1 VKTLVTLIYLILFC
15 STLIAQQISI
25 DRIEMMP
32 DTFQLYQMRNWKQ
45 VAIGYD
51 SLVFNLS
58 ASGDYL
64 PLIWID
70 AGGVNYPNHNRF
82 GIDSYVGAH
91 DANQGEAINVLPAVI
106 GATLVGID
114 KTDQSG
120 VNWVEMCEEFFNKRP
135 EENVYLN
142 NFIASSGQ
150 DWWYDTMPNIFF
162 YQLYSFYPDEGDFH
176 YQFNT
181 IADRWLAA
189 IKKMGASQTPW
200 NKPYMNYR
208 AFKLANMT
216 PLNTGVKEP
225 EAAGALAWILY
236 MAYIKTSEEK
246 YRIGSEWAMEF
257 LSQWNT
263 NPSYELQLP
272 YGVYIAARMNA
283 ELGTDYN
290 VEKLLNWCFTTE
302 DNVRSWGMTLG
313 NWGGYDADGLIG
325 EAQSSGYAFT
335 MNGFEQAGA
344 LVPMVR
350 YDDRFA
356 RTIGKWI
363 LHLANAS
370 RLLYSNYLPGY
381 NQDNESWAQVYDQN
395 SYISYEALR
404 EEQPFSGTSPYA
416 TGDAM
421 DGGWAETNLAL
432 YGASH
437 VGILGSIIDTTNVEK
452 ILKLDLLKTNYFG
465 DSAYPSF
472 LFYNPY
478 YKDTSFV
485 LDLPAG
491 EYDIYDAIQNTFI
504 KDNVSNEV
512 EINIDADAAILA
524 VLTPSTGI
532 QQYVLN
538 KLLIDSVVVD
548 YNAGL
553 TVSNFPPR
561 LKSLASKKQTVL
573 KNETI
578 FIYAAAEDFDLDPV
592 NYEWYCSNGSILG
605 DSASVE
611 WTAPAN
617 AGSSVIKC
625 TVSDGKG
632 GLDSSEIILEVLDNQ
647 LPRITGISCSP
658 QELDFGEVCSITCQA
673 EDADGDSLI
682 YTWSSNMGSISGQGK
697 SVEWTAPE
705 ESGYNYIT
713 CLVED
718 VKGGSVKDSI
728 GISVGHLV
736 AAYSFIGS
744 AFDSSGY
751 NNHGQVIGAN
761 STEDRFGNPNAAY
774 HFNGVN
780 AYIKIPNTPA
790 LNFENAITVLFWIRI
805 DSMYEEREAYPIS
818 HGNWENRWKVSI
830 TNEGIRWTV
839 KSASGIKDLDSQ
851 MQLLTDIYYHI
862 GCVYDGSHYEIYI
875 NGILDNAS
883 TFSGKILKTSIDL
896 TIGQVLPN
904 NTGYNFNGIID
915 DILIFNRGLSAEEI
929 EDIYDRTSDIDIQD
943 NIQIPKYTILERNY
957 PNPFNSTTQIHY
969 RLSKSEQVKL
979 EVYNYLGQKI
989 KTLVNQ
995 KQPAGIYYITFNAT
1009 DLASGLYF
1017 CRLRAGSYVKTNK
1030 MIILN

>member
-1 VKTLVTLIYLILFC
+1 MKTLVTFIYLFSC
-15 STLIAQQISI
+15 TLIAQQISI

-32 DTFQLYQMRNWKQ
+32 DTFQIYQMRNWKQ

-64 PLIWID
+64 PLIWTD

-82 GIDSYVGAH
+82 GMDSYVGAL

-106 GATLVGID
+106 SATLSGID
-114 KTDQSG
+114 KSDQDG

-142 NFIASSGQ
+142 NYIASSGQ

-200 NKPYMNYR
+200 EKPYMNYR

-344 LVPMVR
+344 LVPMLR

-356 RTIGKWI
+356 RTIAKWI
-363 LHLANAS
+363 LHLANSS

-381 NQDNESWAQVYDQN
+381 NQDSESWAWVYDPN
-395 SYISYEALR
+395 SYIAYEALR
-404 EEQPFSGTSPYA
+404 EEQPFSGASPYA
-416 TGDAM
+416 TGDAK

-437 VGILGSIIDTTNVEK
+437 VGIFGSIIDTTNVEK
-452 ILKLDLLKTNYFG
+452 ILKLDLLKTDYFG
-465 DSAYPSF
+465 DSAYPSY

-478 YKDTSFV
+478 DTDTSFV
-485 LDLPAG
+485 LNLPNG
-491 EYDIYDAIQNTFI
+491 EYDVYDAVHNSFLLE
-504 KDNVSNEV
+504 NVSGEA
-512 EINIDADAAILA
+512 EINIDADDAILA
-524 VLTPSTGI
+524 VLTPSTGEH
-532 QQYVLN
+532 QYVLN
-538 KLLIDSVVVD
+538 KLIINSIVVD

-553 TVSNFPPR
+553 TISNFPPR
-561 LKSLASKKQTVL
+561 LKSLASKKKTVL

-578 FIYAAAEDFDLDPV
+578 FIYAAAEDLDMDPI
-592 NYEWYCSNGSILG
+592 NYEWYSSNGSILG

-611 WTAPAN
+611 WTAPAS
-617 AGSSVIKC
+617 AGSALIKGV
-625 TVSDGKG
+625 VSDGKG
-632 GLDSSEIILEVLDNQ
+632 GLDSSQIILEVLDNQ
-647 LPRITGISCSP
+647 APRITKISSTTA
-658 QELDFGEVCSITCQA
+658 ESDLGEVCTITCQA
-673 EDADGDSLI
+673 EDADGDTLT
-682 YTWSSNMGSISGQGK
+682 YNWSALKGSISGQGS

-705 ESGYNYIT
+705 ESGFNYIT
-713 CLVED
+713 CSVED
-718 VKGGSVKDSI
+718 PKGASAIDSI
-728 GISVGHLV
+728 GISVGYLV
-736 AAYSFIGS
+736 AAYSFSGN
-744 AFDSSGY
+744 AFDTSGY
-751 NNHGQVIGAN
+751 NNHGQIYGAN
-761 STEDRFGNPNAAY
+761 SVQDRFGKSNAAY

-780 AYIKIPNTPA
+780 EYIKVPNNPA
-790 LNFENAITVLFWIRI
+790 LNFENAITVLFWMRI
-805 DSMYEEREAYPIS
+805 DSMYANREAYPIS

-839 KSASGIKDLDSQ
+839 KSNSGTKDLDSQ
-851 MQLLTDIYYHI
+851 TKLSKDIYYYI
-862 GCVYDGSHYEIYI
+862 GCVYDGSRYEIYI
-875 NGILDNAS
+875 NGTLDNAS
-883 TFSGKILKTSIDL
+883 TFSGKILATSIDL

-904 NTGYNFNGIID
+904 NSAYNFNGILD
-915 DILIFNRGLSAEEI
+915 DILIFNRGLNTEEI
-929 EDIYDRTSDIDIQD
+929 EDLYNQTSDIEDRAYF
-943 NIQIPKYTILERNY
+943 QIPKHTILERNY
-957 PNPFNSTTQIHY
+957 PNPFNSVTQIRY
-969 RLSKSEQVKL
+969 QLSKSEHVTL
-979 EVYNYLGQKI
+979 DIYNCIGQKVR
-989 KTLVNQ
+989 TLVNQ
-995 KQPAGIYYITFNAT
+995 KQQPGMYNITFNASG
-1009 DLASGLYF
+1009 LASGLYF
-1017 CRLRAGSYVKTNK
+1017 CRFRAGSYLKTNK
-1030 MIILN
+1030 MIVLN